1 MKILGSTDG
10 RVESAGGREMASEV
24 HRGIVPAPYRAF
36 VTRPPRVRMPPSPTG
51 LLHVGS
57 ARTMLYNWLFARG
70 DGGSVVLRF
79 EDTDTERSTD
89 DAVEQALR
97 VFGWLGI
104 DWDTGPVRQTD
115 RLDLYRAAAAD
126 LVTDGHA
133 YRCYCTPEELEAERA
148 RRRQENLPLIYSGRC
163 RDLTV
168 DERAAFE
175 AEGRSFAVRLRVP
188 ESGTTSITDIVRGH
202 VEWENA
208 LLGDHVIVR
217 TDGMPTYQFA
227 NPFDDID
234 MAVTHV
240 IRGEDLLSSTPR
252 QLALYS
258 AVGAKPPVYCHLPMV
273 LGPDKKRLSK
283 RHGAVSVEEFR
294 DRGVLAEA
302 LINYVALLG
311 WSYDDHTNFMTR
323 EELVERFSLERITA
337 SPGVFDV
344 EKLEWLNGEH
354 LRALAPDA
362 FAAAVLEHLQWRDS
376 PLAARPERVREAAPL
391 VQEKLRVLEQFEGM
405 CGFLFGPVEID
416 PQAWAK
422 VSGADARRS
431 LTAARTQLAAV
442 ADWNAEMIEVAL
454 RAACEAESLK
464 PRVLYAPVRVAVTGS
479 TVSPGLYE
487 SLELLGRD
495 ESLAR
500 LDAGIARE
508 GTAG

>member
-1 MKILGSTDG
+1 
-10 RVESAGGREMASEV
+10 
-24 HRGIVPAPYRAF
+24 
-36 VTRPPRVRMPPSPTG
+36 
-51 LLHVGS
+51 
-57 ARTMLYNWLFARG
+57 MLYNWLFARG
-70 DGGSVVLRF
+70 ARGWVVLRF

-89 DAVEQALR
+89 GAVEQALR
-97 VFGWLGI
+97 VFAWLGI
-104 DWDTGPVRQTD
+104 DWDAGPVRQTE

-126 LVTDGHA
+126 LVEAGKA
-133 YRCYCTPEELEAERA
+133 YRCYCTPEELEAERT

-163 RDLTV
+163 RNLTP
-168 DERAAFE
+168 DQRAAFA
-175 AEGRSFAVRLRVP
+175 AEGRSHAVRLRVP
-188 ESGTTSITDIVRGH
+188 ESGMTSIADIVRGH

-234 MAVTHV
+234 MKVTHV

-258 AVGAKPPVYCHLPMV
+258 ALSAEPPTYCHLPMV

-294 DRGVLAEA
+294 DRGVLADA

-311 WSYDDHTNFMTR
+311 WSFDDHTNFMTR
-323 EELVERFSLERITA
+323 EELVERFSLERITS

-354 LRALAPDA
+354 LRALSPEA
-362 FAAAVLEHLQWRDS
+362 FATAVLEHLEWRGS
-376 PLAARPERVREAAPL
+376 PLALRPDRVREAAPL
-391 VQEKLRVLEQFEGM
+391 VQEKLRLLDQFAGM
-405 CGFLFGPVEID
+405 CAFLFGPVEID
-416 PQAWAK
+416 LQAWAK

-431 LTAARTQLAAV
+431 LVAARTQLVAV
-442 ADWNAEMIEVAL
+442 DEWNAEPIEAAL

-464 PRVLYAPVRVAVTGS
+464 PRVLYAPVRVAITGS

-500 LDAGIARE
+500 LDAGLALVD
-508 GTAG
+508 AAS